1 MLSIPD
7 KNYRSSRNLTKSI
20 YDLDQYSTVVKINI
34 KEDDNLNN
42 KLNISNNDIK
52 NDLGINDYS
61 KYGKVVDPNDK
72 VEVIKNGI
80 THGVEKAT
88 DEVKEFLNKT
98 LNIDMNAIKLYAGI
112 FLLAFI
118 LIKLK

>member
-7 KNYRSSRNLTKSI
+7 NYLKNNRILSKSI
-20 YDLDQYSTVVKINI
+20 YDLDQYSSVIKINI
-34 KEDDNLNN
+34 KEDDNLKN
-42 KLNISNNDIK
+42 KLNISNDNIR

-72 VEVIKNGI
+72 VEVIKTGI
-80 THGVEKAT
+80 SHGVEKAT
-88 DEVKEFLNKT
+88 DEVKNFLNKT
-98 LNIDMNAIKLYAGI
+98 LNIDMNAIKLYGSL